1 MLGGRRGLVR
11 MILPLAYGGT
21 VIDSPWEPPLA
32 GTEAEHLV
40 GAPGRLR
47 MTFRWKTAD
56 LDAAG
61 LRVRIGA

>member
-1 MLGGRRGLVR
+1 M
-11 MILPLAYGGT
+11 
-21 VIDSPWEPPLA
+21 IDSPWEPPLA